1 MLHFYQKCLVMLVQI
16 KILSQCLTYFVAGAR
31 MSLGGEEKDCL
42 ARLRPGL
49 GKRAG
54 REAWALAR
62 GGKEK

>member
-1 MLHFYQKCLVMLVQI
+1 MLVQI
-16 KILSQCLTYFVAGAR
+16 KILSQCLTHFVAGAR
-31 MSLGGEEKDCL
+31 ISLGGEEKDCL